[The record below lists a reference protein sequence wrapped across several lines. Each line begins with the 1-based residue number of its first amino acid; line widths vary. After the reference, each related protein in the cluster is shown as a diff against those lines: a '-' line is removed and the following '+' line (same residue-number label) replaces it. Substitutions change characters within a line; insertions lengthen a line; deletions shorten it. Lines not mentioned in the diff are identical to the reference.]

1 MDYLAYLNF
10 FIFGWIACQAYM
22 AWKVRQALKKVA
34 EDNGMTLEEMAEKY
48 FAMNGVNV
56 IQVPNYFTELSG
68 NSILLYNKDT
78 GDFVS
83 QASSLEEL
91 AQNVYNFNKVKFA
104 TVKHVDKDI
113 WFVEGKIEKDL
124 QNI

>member
-1 MDYLAYLNF
+1 MDILIYINVFLL
-10 FIFGWIACQAYM
+10 GWIGCRVYV

-34 EDNGMTLEEMAEKY
+34 EENGMTLEEMAEKY